1 MKNTK
6 KRSLIQYTW
15 QLKRALVTAFAALF
29 AESSMYE
36 CAEICCDQKN
46 KTLTNLGKFMNF
58 NWKLFRLPSP
68 QIPTKTHEISHKPH
82 GHNYMGQP
90 NIWSVIHSHLCTV
103 VKILWQKCVVN
114 LSLGFLLTANQ
125 PSSCISK
132 YLWNPVTAV
141 HCRSRKLSEA
151 ALNLNLTP
159 SYVELGQTLGE
170 QAGQGIPRI
179 LAGFWL
185 RSLLLMRRI
194 S

>member
-15 QLKRALVTAFAALF
+15 QLKRALVTAFAAVF

-46 KTLTNLGKFMNF
+46 KTLTNLGEFMNF

-125 PSSCISK
+125 PASHPVAYQNICGI
-132 YLWNPVTAV
+132 LWQLSIAV
-141 HCRSRKLSEA
+141 VG
-151 ALNLNLTP
+151 N
-159 SYVELGQTLGE
+159 
-170 QAGQGIPRI
+170 
-179 LAGFWL
+179 FL
-185 RSLLLMRRI
+185 RLLWIWIWIWHPPM
-194 S
+194 SN